1 MIVRVALILS
11 GILVGTGIA
20 SCFYRRNML
29 AILLSLSTCTVGLM
43 IGFASLDSEGALM
56 ALILGIIGIIWGAL
70 GSAVT
75 YRRFSSGGTFEI
87 TDENRLK
94 N

>member
-1 MIVRVALILS
+1 MIIKVALIVC
-11 GILVGTGIA
+11 GVLVGIGIA

-29 AILLSLSTCTVGLM
+29 TILLSQSTSIVGLM
-43 IGFASLDSEGALM
+43 IGFASFDSEGALM
-56 ALILGIIGIIWGAL
+56 ALVLGVIGVLWGAL

-75 YRRFSSGGTFEI
+75 YRRFRSAGTFEI
-87 TDENRLK
+87 TEMNRLK